1 MSTDQRYFEGVG
13 RRKTSTARVRI
24 TPSEK
29 QDHTVV
35 INERGTIE
43 DYFEVEKDQKTLLA
57 PLSVLGTE
65 SFHIS
70 IHVNGGGKVGQV
82 DAIQLGL
89 ARALEKYDSGLRRQ
103 LKDNQY
109 LTRDPRIKERKK
121 PGLKKARRSPQW
133 SKR

>member
-35 INERGTIE
+35 INDTVELSN
-43 DYFEVEKDQKTLLA
+43 YFEVAKVRNSILA
-57 PLSVLGTE
+57 PLSVLGAET
-65 SFHIS
+65 FYIS
-70 IHVNGGGKVGQV
+70 IHVNGGGKIGQA

-103 LKDNQY
+103 LKDNNY